1 MKKYSAIPT
10 PCYVLESERLEKN
23 AKILEIVRQQSGA
36 KVLLAL
42 KGYAFWREF
51 GILRQKLNGCC
62 ASGLYE
68 AKLAFEEFGGRESQ
82 KEICVYSPAFKEAEM
97 SAILPLATSIIF
109 NSFYQYA
116 TYKDRILDKNKQLE
130 NLGLSPI
137 KMGLRINPLYSEV
150 TPVIYNP
157 CSKVSRLGITPSGF
171 EKGVKEHGL
180 EGVSGLHFHTHCEQN
195 ADALCRTLEHVE
207 KHFKPYLEN
216 MEWVN
221 FGGGHHITRSDYD
234 VNLLIQTIKD
244 FKERYHNNIEVILEP
259 GEAIGWQCGFL
270 IASVIDIV
278 KNDQEI
284 AILDASFSAH
294 MPDCLEMPYRPS
306 ILKISVENDEEL
318 VEVEKGENQGAFS
331 YFLGGPTCLAGD
343 FMGSFSF
350 DAPLKRGDRIVF
362 QDMLHYTIV
371 KNNSFNGVP
380 LPSLAR
386 LDQQGFKILKNFSYE
401 DYKDRN

>member
-68 AKLAFEEFGGRESQ
+68 AKLAFEEFGGRESH

-109 NSFYQYA
+109 NSFHQYA

-150 TPVIYNP
+150 TPAIYNP
-157 CSKVSRLGITPSGF
+157 CSKTSRLGITPSGF

-207 KHFKPYLEN
+207 RHFKSYLEN
-216 MEWVN
+216 MAWVN

-244 FKERYHNNIEVILEP
+244 FKERYHDIEVILEP

-278 KNDQEI
+278 QNDQEI

-306 ILKISVENDEEL
+306 ILKVSAENDEEII
-318 VEVEKGENQGAFS
+318 EVEKGENQGAFS

-350 DAPLKRGDRIVF
+350 DTPLKRGDKIVF

-380 LPSLAR
+380 LPSLAKID
-386 LDQQGFKILKNFSYE
+386 LQGFKILKSFSYE
-401 DYKDRN
+401 DYKNRN

>member
-23 AKILEIVRQQSGA
+23 AKILEIVCQQSGA

-97 SAILPLATSIIF
+97 SVILPLVTSIIF

-150 TPVIYNP
+150 TPAIYNP
-157 CSKVSRLGITPSGF
+157 CSKMSRLGITPSGF

-244 FKERYHNNIEVILEP
+244 FKERYHNIEVILEP

-350 DAPLKRGDRIVF
+350 DAPLKRGDKIVF

-401 DYKDRN
+401 DYKNRN

>member
-97 SAILPLATSIIF
+97 NAILPLATSIIF

-150 TPVIYNP
+150 TPAIYNP

-207 KHFKPYLEN
+207 RHFKPYLEN

-244 FKERYHNNIEVILEP
+244 FKERYHNIEVILEP

-278 KNDQEI
+278 QNDQEI

-306 ILKISVENDEEL
+306 ILKVSVENDEEL

-350 DAPLKRGDRIVF
+350 DAPLKRGDKIVF

-401 DYKDRN
+401 DYKNRN

>member
-51 GILRQKLNGCC
+51 EILRQKLDGCC

-68 AKLAFEEFGGRESQ
+68 TKLAFEEFGGRESQ

-157 CSKVSRLGITPSGF
+157 CSKVSRLGITPSEF

-207 KHFKPYLEN
+207 RHFKPYLEN

-244 FKERYHNNIEVILEP
+244 FKERYHNIEVILEP

-294 MPDCLEMPYRPS
+294 IPDCLEMPYRPS

-318 VEVEKGENQGAFS
+318 IGVEKGENQGAFS

-350 DAPLKRGDRIVF
+350 DAPLKRGDKIVF

-401 DYKDRN
+401 DYKNRN

>member
-51 GILRQKLNGCC
+51 EILRQKLNGCC

-97 SAILPLATSIIF
+97 SAILPLATSVIF

-116 TYKDRILDKNKQLE
+116 AYKDRILDKNKQLE

-150 TPVIYNP
+150 TPAIYNP
-157 CSKVSRLGITPSGF
+157 CSKVSRLGITPSEF
-171 EKGVKEHGL
+171 EKGAKEHGL

-207 KHFKPYLEN
+207 RHFKPYLEN
-216 MEWVN
+216 MAWVN
-221 FGGGHHITRSDYD
+221 FGGGHHITRSDYN
-234 VNLLIQTIKD
+234 VNLLIQTIRD
-244 FKERYHNNIEVILEP
+244 FKERYHNIEVVLEP

-278 KNDQEI
+278 KNDQKI
-284 AILDASFSAH
+284 AVLDASFSAH
-294 MPDCLEMPYRPS
+294 MPDCLEMPYRPN
-306 ILKISVENDEEL
+306 ILKVSVENDEEL

-350 DAPLKRGDRIVF
+350 DVPLKRGDKIVF

-380 LPSLAR
+380 LPSLAK

-401 DYKDRN
+401 DYKNRN

>member
-1 MKKYSAIPT
+1 MKKYSTITT

-171 EKGVKEHGL
+171 EKGVREHGL

-244 FKERYHNNIEVILEP
+244 FKERYHNIEVVLEP

-306 ILKISVENDEEL
+306 ILKVSVENDEEL

-350 DAPLKRGDRIVF
+350 DAPLKRGDKIVF

-401 DYKDRN
+401 DYKNRN

>member
-82 KEICVYSPAFKEAEM
+82 KEICVYSPAFKETEM

-150 TPVIYNP
+150 TPAIYNP
-157 CSKVSRLGITPSGF
+157 CSKVSRLGIVPSEF

-207 KHFKPYLEN
+207 RHFKPYLEN

-244 FKERYHNNIEVILEP
+244 FKERYHNIEVILEP

-306 ILKISVENDEEL
+306 ILKVSVENDEEL
-318 VEVEKGENQGAFS
+318 IEVEKGENQGAFS

-350 DAPLKRGDRIVF
+350 EAPLKRGDKIVF

-401 DYKDRN
+401 DYKNRN

>member
-82 KEICVYSPAFKEAEM
+82 KEICVYSPAFKETEM

-130 NLGLSPI
+130 YLGLSPI

-150 TPVIYNP
+150 TPAIYNP
-157 CSKVSRLGITPSGF
+157 CSKVGRLGIVPSGF

-244 FKERYHNNIEVILEP
+244 FKERYHSIEVILEP

-306 ILKISVENDEEL
+306 ILKVSVENDEEL

-350 DAPLKRGDRIVF
+350 DAPLKRGDKIVF

-401 DYKDRN
+401 DYKNRN

>member
-23 AKILEIVRQQSGA
+23 AKILEIVHQQSGA

-150 TPVIYNP
+150 TPAIYNP
-157 CSKVSRLGITPSGF
+157 CSKVSRLGVTPSGF

-244 FKERYHNNIEVILEP
+244 FKERYHNIEVILEP

-278 KNDQEI
+278 QNDQEI

-318 VEVEKGENQGAFS
+318 IEVEKGENQGAFS

-350 DAPLKRGDRIVF
+350 DTPLKRGDKIVF

-401 DYKDRN
+401 DYKNRN

>member
-97 SAILPLATSIIF
+97 NAILPLATSIIF

-150 TPVIYNP
+150 TPAIYNP

-207 KHFKPYLEN
+207 RHFKPYLEN

-244 FKERYHNNIEVILEP
+244 FKERYHNVEVILEP

-278 KNDQEI
+278 QNDQEI

-306 ILKISVENDEEL
+306 ILKISIENDEEII
-318 VEVEKGENQGAFS
+318 EMEKGENQGAFS

-350 DAPLKRGDRIVF
+350 EKPLKRGDKIVF

-380 LPSLAR
+380 LPSLAK

-401 DYKDRN
+401 DYKNRN

>member
-23 AKILEIVRQQSGA
+23 AKILEIVRQQSGT

-68 AKLAFEEFGGRESQ
+68 AKLAFEEFGGRESH

-150 TPVIYNP
+150 TPAIYNP

-207 KHFKPYLEN
+207 RHFRPYLEN

-221 FGGGHHITRSDYD
+221 FGGGHHITKSDYD

-244 FKERYHNNIEVILEP
+244 FKERYHNIEVVLEP

-278 KNDQEI
+278 QNDQEI

-306 ILKISVENDEEL
+306 ILKISIENDEEII
-318 VEVEKGENQGAFS
+318 EMEKGENQGAFS

-350 DAPLKRGDRIVF
+350 DAPLKRGDKIVF

-380 LPSLAR
+380 LPSLAK

-401 DYKDRN
+401 DYKNRN

>member
-1 MKKYSAIPT
+1 MKKYSTIPT

-68 AKLAFEEFGGRESQ
+68 AKLAFEEFGGRESH

-150 TPVIYNP
+150 TPAIYNP
-157 CSKVSRLGITPSGF
+157 CSKVSRLGITPSEF
-171 EKGVKEHGL
+171 EKGVREHGL

-244 FKERYHNNIEVILEP
+244 FKERYHNIEVVLEP

-306 ILKISVENDEEL
+306 ILKISVESDEEL

-380 LPSLAR
+380 LPSLAK

-401 DYKDRN
+401 DYKNRN

>member
-68 AKLAFEEFGGRESQ
+68 AKLAFEEFGGRESH

-109 NSFYQYA
+109 NSFHQYA

-150 TPVIYNP
+150 TPAIYNP

-244 FKERYHNNIEVILEP
+244 FKERYHNIEVVLEP

-278 KNDQEI
+278 KNDQKI
-284 AILDASFSAH
+284 ALLDASFSAH

-350 DAPLKRGDRIVF
+350 DTPLKRGDKIVF

-380 LPSLAR
+380 LPSLAK

>member
-82 KEICVYSPAFKEAEM
+82 KEICVYSPAFKETEM

-157 CSKVSRLGITPSGF
+157 CSKVSRLGIVPSEF

-207 KHFKPYLEN
+207 RHFKPYLEN

-244 FKERYHNNIEVILEP
+244 FKERYHNIEVILEP

-284 AILDASFSAH
+284 AILDASFSTH

-306 ILKISVENDEEL
+306 ILKVSVENDEEII
-318 VEVEKGENQGAFS
+318 EVEKGENQGAFS

-350 DAPLKRGDRIVF
+350 DAPLKRGDKIVF

-380 LPSLAR
+380 LPSLAK

-401 DYKDRN
+401 DYKNRN

>member
-150 TPVIYNP
+150 TPAIYNP
-157 CSKVSRLGITPSGF
+157 CSKVSRLGIVPSEF

-244 FKERYHNNIEVILEP
+244 FKERYHNIEVVLEP

-278 KNDQEI
+278 QNDQEI

-350 DAPLKRGDRIVF
+350 EAPLKRGDKIVF

-401 DYKDRN
+401 DYKNRN

>member
-36 KVLLAL
+36 KILLAL

-150 TPVIYNP
+150 TPAIYNP

-171 EKGVKEHGL
+171 EKGVREHGL

-207 KHFKPYLEN
+207 RHFKLYLEN
-216 MEWVN
+216 IEWVN

-244 FKERYHNNIEVILEP
+244 FKERYHNIEVVLEP

-318 VEVEKGENQGAFS
+318 IEVEKGENQGAFS

-350 DAPLKRGDRIVF
+350 EAPLKRGDKIVF

-380 LPSLAR
+380 LPSLAK

-401 DYKDRN
+401 DYKNRN

>member
-51 GILRQKLNGCC
+51 GILRQRLNGCC

-150 TPVIYNP
+150 TPAIYNP

-207 KHFKPYLEN
+207 RHFKPYLEN

-244 FKERYHNNIEVILEP
+244 FKERYHDIEVILEP

-278 KNDQEI
+278 TNDQEI
-284 AILDASFSAH
+284 AVLDASFSAH
-294 MPDCLEMPYRPS
+294 MPDCLEIPYRPS
-306 ILKISVENDEEL
+306 IFKISVENDEEL

-350 DAPLKRGDRIVF
+350 DAPLKRGDKIVF

-380 LPSLAR
+380 LPSLAKI
-386 LDQQGFKILKNFSYE
+386 DSQGFKILKNFSYE
-401 DYKDRN
+401 DYKNRN

>member
-150 TPVIYNP
+150 TPAIYNP
-157 CSKVSRLGITPSGF
+157 CSKVSRLGITPSEF

-244 FKERYHNNIEVILEP
+244 FKERYHDIEVILEP

-306 ILKISVENDEEL
+306 ILKVSVENDEEL
-318 VEVEKGENQGAFS
+318 IEVEKGENQGAFS

-350 DAPLKRGDRIVF
+350 ETPLKRGDKIVF

-380 LPSLAR
+380 LPSLAK

-401 DYKDRN
+401 DYKNRN

>member
-23 AKILEIVRQQSGA
+23 AKILEIVCQQSGA

-150 TPVIYNP
+150 TPAIYNP

-244 FKERYHNNIEVILEP
+244 FKERYHNIEVILEP

-350 DAPLKRGDRIVF
+350 DAPLKRGDKIVF

-401 DYKDRN
+401 DYKNRN

>member
-10 PCYVLESERLEKN
+10 PCYVLESEHLEKN

-150 TPVIYNP
+150 TPAIYNP
-157 CSKVSRLGITPSGF
+157 CSKVSRLGITPSEF

-207 KHFKPYLEN
+207 RHFKPYLEN

-244 FKERYHNNIEVILEP
+244 FKERYHDIEVVLEP

-306 ILKISVENDEEL
+306 ILKVSVEDDEEL

-350 DAPLKRGDRIVF
+350 DAPLKRGDKIVF

-401 DYKDRN
+401 DYKNRN

>member
-97 SAILPLATSIIF
+97 SAILPLATSVIF

-116 TYKDRILDKNKQLE
+116 TYKDMVLDKNKQLE

-150 TPVIYNP
+150 TPAIYNP
-157 CSKVSRLGITPSGF
+157 CSKVSRLGITPSEF

-207 KHFKPYLEN
+207 RHFKPYLEN

-234 VNLLIQTIKD
+234 MNLLIQTIKD
-244 FKERYHNNIEVILEP
+244 FKERYHDIEVILEP

-278 KNDQEI
+278 QNDQEI

-306 ILKISVENDEEL
+306 ILKVSVENDEEL

-350 DAPLKRGDRIVF
+350 ETPLKRGDKIVF

-380 LPSLAR
+380 LPSLAK

-401 DYKDRN
+401 DYKNRN

>member
-10 PCYVLESERLEKN
+10 PCYVLENERLEKN

-36 KVLLAL
+36 KILLAL

-51 GILRQKLNGCC
+51 EILRQKLNGCC

-150 TPVIYNP
+150 TPAIYNP
-157 CSKVSRLGITPSGF
+157 CFKVSRLGIVPSEF
-171 EKGVKEHGL
+171 EKGVREHGL

-207 KHFKPYLEN
+207 RHFKPYLEN

-244 FKERYHNNIEVILEP
+244 FKERYHNIEVILEP

-306 ILKISVENDEEL
+306 ILKISVEDDEEL

-350 DAPLKRGDRIVF
+350 DTPLKRGDKIVF

-401 DYKDRN
+401 DYKNRN

>member
-23 AKILEIVRQQSGA
+23 AKILEIVRQQSEA

-157 CSKVSRLGITPSGF
+157 CSKVSRLGITPSEF

-207 KHFKPYLEN
+207 RHFKPYLEN

-244 FKERYHNNIEVILEP
+244 FKERYHNIEVILEP

-350 DAPLKRGDRIVF
+350 DVPLKRGDKIVF

>member
-150 TPVIYNP
+150 TPAIYNP
-157 CSKVSRLGITPSGF
+157 CSKVSRLGIVPSEF

-207 KHFKPYLEN
+207 RHFKPYLEN

-244 FKERYHNNIEVILEP
+244 FKERYHDIEVILEP

-294 MPDCLEMPYRPS
+294 MPDCLEMPYRPN
-306 ILKISVENDEEL
+306 ILKVSVENDEEL

-350 DAPLKRGDRIVF
+350 EAPLKRGDKIVF

-380 LPSLAR
+380 LPSLAK

-401 DYKDRN
+401 DYKNRN

>member
-97 SAILPLATSIIF
+97 NAILPLATSIIF

-150 TPVIYNP
+150 TPAIYNP
-157 CSKVSRLGITPSGF
+157 CSKVSRLGITPSEF

-207 KHFKPYLEN
+207 RHFKPYLEN

-244 FKERYHNNIEVILEP
+244 FKERYHNIGVILEP

-278 KNDQEI
+278 QNDQEI

-306 ILKISVENDEEL
+306 ILKVSIENDEEL
-318 VEVEKGENQGAFS
+318 IEIEKGENQGAFS

-350 DAPLKRGDRIVF
+350 DVPLKRGDRIVF

-380 LPSLAR
+380 LPSLAK

-401 DYKDRN
+401 DYKNRN

>member
-68 AKLAFEEFGGRESQ
+68 AKLAFEEFGGRESH

-150 TPVIYNP
+150 TPAIYNP

-244 FKERYHNNIEVILEP
+244 FKERYHNIEVVLEP

-278 KNDQEI
+278 QNDQKI

-306 ILKISVENDEEL
+306 ILKVSVENDEEL
-318 VEVEKGENQGAFS
+318 IEVEKGENQGAFS

-401 DYKDRN
+401 DYKNRN

>member
-150 TPVIYNP
+150 TPAIYNP

-244 FKERYHNNIEVILEP
+244 FKERYHDIEVILEP

-278 KNDQEI
+278 QNDQEI

-294 MPDCLEMPYRPS
+294 MPDCLEMPYRPN
-306 ILKISVENDEEL
+306 ILKVSVENDEEII
-318 VEVEKGENQGAFS
+318 EVEKGENQGAFS

-350 DAPLKRGDRIVF
+350 DAPLKRGDKIVF

-401 DYKDRN
+401 DYKNRN

>member
-68 AKLAFEEFGGRESQ
+68 AKLAFEEFGGRESH

-116 TYKDRILDKNKQLE
+116 TYKDRILEKNKQLE

-150 TPVIYNP
+150 TPAIYNP
-157 CSKVSRLGITPSGF
+157 CSKMSRLGITPSGF

-207 KHFKPYLEN
+207 RHFKPYLES
-216 MEWVN
+216 MAWVN
-221 FGGGHHITRSDYD
+221 FGGGHHITKSDYD

-244 FKERYHNNIEVILEP
+244 FKERYHNIEVVLEP

-278 KNDQEI
+278 QNDQEI

-306 ILKISVENDEEL
+306 ILKISVENDEEII
-318 VEVEKGENQGAFS
+318 EVEKGENQGAFS

-350 DAPLKRGDRIVF
+350 ETPLKRGDKIVF

-380 LPSLAR
+380 LPSLAKI
-386 LDQQGFKILKNFSYE
+386 DPQGFKILKNFSYE
-401 DYKDRN
+401 DYKNRN

>member
-51 GILRQKLNGCC
+51 GVLRQRLNGCC

-68 AKLAFEEFGGRESQ
+68 AKLAFEEFGGRESH

-116 TYKDRILDKNKQLE
+116 TYKDRILEKNKQLE

-150 TPVIYNP
+150 TPAIYNP
-157 CSKVSRLGITPSGF
+157 CSKMSRLGITPSGF

-207 KHFKPYLEN
+207 RHFKPYLEN

-234 VNLLIQTIKD
+234 VNLLIQTIRD
-244 FKERYHNNIEVILEP
+244 FKERYHDIEVVLEP

-278 KNDQEI
+278 QNDQEI

-306 ILKISVENDEEL
+306 ILKISVENDEEII
-318 VEVEKGENQGAFS
+318 EVEKGENQGAFS

-350 DAPLKRGDRIVF
+350 ETPLKRGDKIVF

-380 LPSLAR
+380 LPSLAK

-401 DYKDRN
+401 DYKNRN

>member
-36 KVLLAL
+36 KILLAL

-51 GILRQKLNGCC
+51 GILRQRLNGCC

-68 AKLAFEEFGGRESQ
+68 AKLAFEEFGGRESH

-137 KMGLRINPLYSEV
+137 KMGLRINSLYSEV
-150 TPVIYNP
+150 TPAIYNP
-157 CSKVSRLGITPSGF
+157 CSKVSRLGITPSEF

-207 KHFKPYLEN
+207 RYFKPYLEN
-216 MEWVN
+216 MAWVN
-221 FGGGHHITRSDYD
+221 FGGGHHITKSDYD

-244 FKERYHNNIEVILEP
+244 FKERYHDIEVILEP

-278 KNDQEI
+278 QNDQEI

-306 ILKISVENDEEL
+306 ILKISIENDEEL
-318 VEVEKGENQGAFS
+318 VEVERGENQGAFS

-350 DAPLKRGDRIVF
+350 DTPLKRGDKIVF

-380 LPSLAR
+380 LPSLAK
-386 LDQQGFKILKNFSYE
+386 LDPQGFKILKNFSYE
-401 DYKDRN
+401 DYKNRN

>member
-10 PCYVLESERLEKN
+10 PCYALESERLEKN

-68 AKLAFEEFGGRESQ
+68 AKLAFEEFGGRESH

-109 NSFYQYA
+109 NSFHQYA

-150 TPVIYNP
+150 TPAIYNP
-157 CSKVSRLGITPSGF
+157 CSKTSRLGITPSGF

-207 KHFKPYLEN
+207 RHFKPYLEN
-216 MEWVN
+216 MVWVN

-244 FKERYHNNIEVILEP
+244 FKERYHNIEVILEP

-278 KNDQEI
+278 QNDQEI

-306 ILKISVENDEEL
+306 ILKVSVENDEEII
-318 VEVEKGENQGAFS
+318 EVEKGENQGAFS

-350 DAPLKRGDRIVF
+350 ETPLKRGDKIVF

-380 LPSLAR
+380 LPSLAKI
-386 LDQQGFKILKNFSYE
+386 DSQGFKILKSFSYE
-401 DYKDRN
+401 DYKNRN

>member
-97 SAILPLATSIIF
+97 NAILPLATSIIF

-150 TPVIYNP
+150 TPAIYNP
-157 CSKVSRLGITPSGF
+157 CSKVSRLGITPSEF

-244 FKERYHNNIEVILEP
+244 FKERYHNIEVVLEP

-270 IASVIDIV
+270 IASVIDVV

-306 ILKISVENDEEL
+306 ILKVSVENDEEL
-318 VEVEKGENQGAFS
+318 IEVEKGENQGAFS

-350 DAPLKRGDRIVF
+350 DAPLKRGDKIVF

>member
-1 MKKYSAIPT
+1 MKKYSVIPT

-97 SAILPLATSIIF
+97 SAILPLATSVIF

-150 TPVIYNP
+150 IPAIYNP
-157 CSKVSRLGITPSGF
+157 CSKVSRLGIVPSEF
-171 EKGVKEHGL
+171 EKGVREHGL

-207 KHFKPYLEN
+207 RHFKPYLEN

-244 FKERYHNNIEVILEP
+244 FKERYHNIEVVLEP

-306 ILKISVENDEEL
+306 ILKVSVEDDEEL

-350 DAPLKRGDRIVF
+350 ETPLKRSDKIVF

-401 DYKDRN
+401 DYKNRN

>member
-1 MKKYSAIPT
+1 MKKYSTIPT

-68 AKLAFEEFGGRESQ
+68 AKLAFEEFGGRESH

-150 TPVIYNP
+150 TPAIYNP
-157 CSKVSRLGITPSGF
+157 CSKVSRLGITPSEF

-207 KHFKPYLEN
+207 RHFKPYLEN

-244 FKERYHNNIEVILEP
+244 FKERYHNIEVVLEP

-278 KNDQEI
+278 QNDQEI
-284 AILDASFSAH
+284 AILDASFSTH

-306 ILKISVENDEEL
+306 IFKISVENDEEL
-318 VEVEKGENQGAFS
+318 IEVEKGENQGAFS

-343 FMGSFSF
+343 FMGGFSF
-350 DAPLKRGDRIVF
+350 DAPLKRGDKIVF

-380 LPSLAR
+380 LPSLAK

-401 DYKDRN
+401 DYKNRN

>member
-150 TPVIYNP
+150 TPAIYNP
-157 CSKVSRLGITPSGF
+157 CSKVSRLGVTPSEF

-216 MEWVN
+216 IEWVN

-244 FKERYHNNIEVILEP
+244 FKERYHNIEVVLEP

-278 KNDQEI
+278 QNDQEI

-306 ILKISVENDEEL
+306 ILKVSVENDEEFI
-318 VEVEKGENQGAFS
+318 EVEKGENQGAFS

-350 DAPLKRGDRIVF
+350 ETPLKRGDKIVF

-380 LPSLAR
+380 LPSLAK

-401 DYKDRN
+401 DYKNRN

>member
-97 SAILPLATSIIF
+97 SAILPLATSVIF

-150 TPVIYNP
+150 TPAIYNP

-207 KHFKPYLEN
+207 RHFKPYLEN

-234 VNLLIQTIKD
+234 VNLLIQTIKN
-244 FKERYHNNIEVILEP
+244 FKERYHDIEMILEP

-278 KNDQEI
+278 QNDQEI

-306 ILKISVENDEEL
+306 ILKVSVENDEEL

-350 DAPLKRGDRIVF
+350 DAPLKRGDKIVF

-401 DYKDRN
+401 DYKNRN

>member
-68 AKLAFEEFGGRESQ
+68 AKLAFEEFGGRESE

-150 TPVIYNP
+150 TPAIYNP
-157 CSKVSRLGITPSGF
+157 CSKVSRLGITPSEF

-244 FKERYHNNIEVILEP
+244 FKERYHNLEVVLEP

-278 KNDQEI
+278 QNDQEI

-306 ILKISVENDEEL
+306 IFKISVENDEEII
-318 VEVEKGENQGAFS
+318 EVEKGENQGAFS
-331 YFLGGPTCLAGD
+331 YVLGGPTCLAGD

-350 DAPLKRGDRIVF
+350 DAPLKRGDKIVF

>member
-23 AKILEIVRQQSGA
+23 AKILEIVHQQSGA

-150 TPVIYNP
+150 TPAIYNP
-157 CSKVSRLGITPSGF
+157 CSKVSRLGITPSEF

-244 FKERYHNNIEVILEP
+244 FKERYHNIEVVLEP

-306 ILKISVENDEEL
+306 ILKVSVENDEEL

-350 DAPLKRGDRIVF
+350 ETPLKRGDKIVF

-401 DYKDRN
+401 DYKNRN

>member
-36 KVLLAL
+36 KILLAL

-97 SAILPLATSIIF
+97 STILPLATSVIF

-150 TPVIYNP
+150 TPAIYNP
-157 CSKVSRLGITPSGF
+157 CSKVSRLGIVPSEF

-216 MEWVN
+216 IEWVN

-244 FKERYHNNIEVILEP
+244 FKERYHNIEVVLEP

-278 KNDQEI
+278 QNDQEI

-318 VEVEKGENQGAFS
+318 IEVEKGENQGAFS

-350 DAPLKRGDRIVF
+350 DAPLKRGDKIVF

-401 DYKDRN
+401 DYKNRN

>member
-150 TPVIYNP
+150 TLAIYNP
-157 CSKVSRLGITPSGF
+157 CSKVSRLGVTPSEF

-207 KHFKPYLEN
+207 KHFGSYLEN

-244 FKERYHNNIEVILEP
+244 FKERYHNIEVILEP

-284 AILDASFSAH
+284 AVLDASFSAH

-350 DAPLKRGDRIVF
+350 DAPLKRGDKIVF

-380 LPSLAR
+380 LPSLAKV
-386 LDQQGFKILKNFSYE
+386 DQQGFKILKNFSYE
-401 DYKDRN
+401 DYKNRN